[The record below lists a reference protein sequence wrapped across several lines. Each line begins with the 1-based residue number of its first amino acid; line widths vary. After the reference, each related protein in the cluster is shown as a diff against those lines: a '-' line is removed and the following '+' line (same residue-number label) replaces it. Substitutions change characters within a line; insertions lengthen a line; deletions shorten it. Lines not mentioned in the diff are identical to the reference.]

1 MVVTPPRYRTSSTQ
15 SDLDSAHDWP
25 TEENNM
31 SEDSIGTRKGDY
43 EILGILGTGGMGKV
57 YKVRNV
63 LSDRV
68 EAMKVLLP
76 SLVDQKDLADRF
88 LREIKVLAG
97 LSHPNIAALRTA
109 LTLHNQLVMI
119 MEYVEGT
126 TLASCV
132 EHGAIPSAEAVRY
145 IAQVLAALS
154 YAHKRQVI
162 HRDIKPGN
170 MMLTPDGTVKL
181 MDFGIARSNIDLG
194 ITATGT
200 TLGSLAYMSPEQ
212 VKCEPADARS
222 DVYSVGISFYEM
234 VTGQRPFQSDSNF
247 SIMKAHLQEPPMPP
261 IEVKPDLAVGISE
274 IIMIA
279 IEKDPAKRF
288 QTADAFMNALQ
299 TVAGNLDAAQIPPR
313 AVPRAT
319 LDPIPDSAHGGSMT
333 PLNPAR
339 GVPSSV
345 SREARPAEV
354 PRMPPAL
361 ANATGHRGLYI
372 ALGALVVL
380 MVLVVAGFST
390 PRWFKTRANSGA
402 PSQAVSLSSSPPA
415 EEAAKSGQPA
425 PVPPSAEPPASA
437 PAAQTRARIKTGGD
451 AKRLSQSEVLQQD
464 AGGAQAAQPDIAELE
479 GLDRELDQLSSREI
493 AISASLDALSKE
505 QNAQGMHLRGD
516 IVEAQARMRTYLGR
530 MQSAIQ
536 AQDAKSARKYLNL
549 AEPEVERLEKFLG
562 R

>member
-1 MVVTPPRYRTSSTQ
+1 
-15 SDLDSAHDWP
+15 
-25 TEENNM
+25 M

-43 EILGILGTGGMGKV
+43 EILGVLGAGGMGKV

-63 LSDRV
+63 LSDRI

-76 SLVDQKDLADRF
+76 NLVDQKDLADRF
-88 LREIKVLAG
+88 LREIKVLAS

-109 LTLHNQLVMI
+109 LTLDNQLVMI

-126 TLASCV
+126 TLASRV
-132 EHGAIPSAEAVRY
+132 EHGAIRGAEAVRY
-145 IAQVLAALS
+145 IAQVLTALS
-154 YAHKRQVI
+154 YAHKRGVI
-162 HRDIKPGN
+162 HRDIKPAN

-212 VKCEPADARS
+212 VKCEPADTRS
-222 DVYSVGISFYEM
+222 DVYSLGISFYEM

-247 SIMKAHLQEPPMPP
+247 SIMKAHLQEPPKLP
-261 IEVKPDLAVGISE
+261 IEVQPDLPAGISE
-274 IIMIA
+274 IIMMA

-288 QTADAFMNALQ
+288 QSADAFMNALQ
-299 TVAGNLDAAQIPPR
+299 TVGGNLDAAKIPPLVIPG
-313 AVPRAT
+313 AAPG
-319 LDPIPDSAHGGSMT
+319 PIPDSAHGGSMT

-345 SREARPAEV
+345 SQEARSAEV
-354 PRMPPAL
+354 PRMPPAP
-361 ANATGHRGLYI
+361 TSGIGHRGLYI
-372 ALGALVVL
+372 GLGALVVL
-380 MVLVVAGFST
+380 VVLVAAGFSA
-390 PRWFKTRANSGA
+390 PRWYKTWAKGEASR
-402 PSQAVSLSSSPPA
+402 PDVSLPSRPPA
-415 EEAAKSGQPA
+415 EEASKSEQPA
-425 PVPPSAEPPASA
+425 PGPPPAPAASPSAEPPAA
-437 PAAQTRARIKTGGD
+437 PAAQTRAVKTSSD
-451 AKRLSQSEVLQQD
+451 AKQLSQPEVPQQD
-464 AGGAQAAQPDIAELE
+464 AGGAQAAPPDTAELE
-479 GLDRELDQLSSREI
+479 GLDHELDQLSSREI

-516 IVEAQARMRTYLGR
+516 VVERQARMRTYLGR
-530 MQSAIQ
+530 AQSAIQ
-536 AQDAKSARKYLNL
+536 AQDAKSARKYLDL